1 MGHYLTRTLFSLC
14 LFQAVVKFKK
24 YPFFR
29 QKDEMD
35 CGYTCLRMVA
45 KFYGRTYSSIELEE
59 TAYASRS
66 GIGLGELSAAAERIG
81 MGTLPIQCT
90 FDTLRVEVPL
100 PCVAYWHQKH
110 YIVVYEVNDKGVL
123 VADPAFGLVR
133 YSQPE
138 FITGWLAGKASAASA
153 EGILLLLEATPDFY
167 TAPDQPAAAPV
178 GLRYLT
184 PFFKPYQ
191 KYVVQLLLGLAVSSI
206 LQLAFPFLTQ
216 LLVDKGVSNRNLS
229 FLYLILLAQLMLFV
243 SQTVIGGIRRWLLL
257 SITSRMNMSM
267 LSHFLIKL
275 MRLPVAFFDSK
286 NVGDIMQRIQD
297 HYRIQDFLSVTT
309 LDILFQSVS
318 LLIFSLVLFVFNVK
332 IFVCFFVGTAL
343 YTAWAILFLRQR
355 ALLDFKK
362 FESASSSQ
370 SSSIQI
376 VNGMQEIVLNGS
388 ERRRRWEWESLQAA
402 NFRLA
407 IKGLTL
413 SQIQDMGGTFLN
425 ESKNIIITFLAASAV
440 IKGEITLGV
449 MLSVQYIIGQMNLP
463 VNNIIIFI
471 RTLQDAGLSLNRL
484 SEIHNKRDEEPAHEV
499 THRSLPDD
507 KSISIHKLSFHYG
520 TSTSEWVLQNLQFTI
535 PAGKVTA
542 IVGASG
548 SGKTTLLKLLLK
560 FYEPQ
565 QGQIDIDHLN
575 LRDISHSFWRSQCG
589 AVMQEGFIFSD
600 SIARNISES
609 DANASIDKQ
618 RLVEAARI
626 ANIHE
631 FISALPQGYHTRIGA
646 DGLNLSGGQRQRI
659 LIARAV
665 YKNPQYLF
673 FDEATSALDANNES
687 LIVSNLAAFFKGRTV
702 VIIAHRLSTVKNADQ
717 IIVLEKGRIVEH
729 GSHADLTSFK
739 GIYFKLVKN
748 QLELG
753 N

>member
-1 MGHYLTRTLFSLC
+1 
-14 LFQAVVKFKK
+14 
-24 YPFFR
+24 
-29 QKDEMD
+29 MD

-45 KFYGRTYSSIELEE
+45 KFHGRTYSSATLEE
-59 TAYASRS
+59 AAYATRS
-66 GIGLGELSAAAERIG
+66 GVGLGELADAAERIG
-81 MGTLPIQCT
+81 FGTLSIQCT
-90 FDTLRVEVPL
+90 YETLCNEVPL
-100 PCVAYWHQKH
+100 PCIAYWHQKH
-110 YIVVYEVNDKGVL
+110 FVVLYDANEKGVT

-133 YSQPE
+133 YSRQE
-138 FITGWLAGKASAASA
+138 FEAGWLSSKASNSDA
-153 EGILLLLEATPDFY
+153 EGILLLLEITPAFFE
-167 TAPDQPAAAPV
+167 APNQETTTKT
-178 GLRYLT
+178 GLRYLV
-184 PFFKPYQ
+184 PFFRPYR
-191 KYVVQLLLGLAVSSI
+191 KYALQLLLGLMVSSL

-216 LLVDKGVSNRNLS
+216 LLVDKGVSNKSLS

-257 SITSRMNMSM
+257 YVTSRMNLSM
-267 LSHFLIKL
+267 MSHFLIKL

-297 HYRIQDFLSVTT
+297 HYRIQDFLSATT
-309 LDILFQSVS
+309 LDIVFQSVS
-318 LLIFSLVLFVFNVK
+318 LVIFSVVLFVFSGK
-332 IFVCFFVGTAL
+332 IFACFFIGTSL
-343 YTAWAILFLRQR
+343 YAAWAILFLRRR

-376 VNGMQEIVLNGS
+376 INGMQEIVLNGS

-402 NFRLA
+402 NFKLA

-413 SQIQDMGGTFLN
+413 GQIQDLGGTFIN
-425 ESKNIIITFLAASAV
+425 ELKNIVITFLAASAV
-440 IKGEITLGV
+440 IKGEISLGI

-463 VNNIIIFI
+463 VNNLIIFV
-471 RTLQDAGLSLNRL
+471 RTLQDANLSLNRL
-484 SEIHNKRDEEPAHEV
+484 SEIHSKRDEESAQDFLHQA
-499 THRSLPDD
+499 LPDD
-507 KSISIHKLSFHYG
+507 KSIHLRHLSFQYG
-520 TSTSEWVLQNLQFTI
+520 THSSEWVLRDVDLVV

-560 FYEPQ
+560 FYAPQ
-565 QGQIDIDHLN
+565 QGSIEVGNLN
-575 LRDISHSFWRSQCG
+575 LRDVSHSFWRSQCG
-589 AVMQEGFIFSD
+589 AVMQEGYIFSD
-600 SIARNISES
+600 TIARNISES
-609 DANASIDKQ
+609 DANATHTTR

-631 FISALPQGYHTRIGA
+631 FISSLPQGYHTRIGP

-687 LIVSNLAAFFKGRTV
+687 VIVSNLADFFRGRTV

-717 IIVLEKGRIVEH
+717 IIVLDKGCIVEH
-729 GSHADLTSFK
+729 GNHEKLTALR
-739 GIYFKLVKN
+739 GPYFELVRN